1 MNELASYA
9 LLAFVLIVAP
19 ITFLLTIRIYM
30 SKRDEHYDNKEYPSK
45 KYIVEN
51 GGDDNIYFLMEEE
64 KLELN
69 DYEDV
74 KAFFI
79 PDIINAPEYKIK
91 DFTFDYDKKTEMFI
105 LPADKEIQYSKEVV
119 IEDNDFLIFA
129 EDHKTRD

>member
-9 LLAFVLIVAP
+9 LLAFMLIVAP
-19 ITFLLTIRIYM
+19 IMFLLVIRIYM
-30 SKRDEHYDNKEYPSK
+30 SKKDERYDNKEYPSK
-45 KYIVEN
+45 KYIVRD
-51 GGDDNIYFLMEEE
+51 GGDESLYFLMEEE

-105 LPADKEIQYSKEVV
+105 LPADKKIQYPKEVV

>member
-1 MNELASYA
+1 MNELASYVFS
-9 LLAFVLIVAP
+9 AFMLIVVS
-19 ITFLLTIRIYM
+19 ITFLLALRIYM
-30 SKRDEHYDNKEYPSK
+30 SKKDKYYDDKEYPSK
-45 KYIVEN
+45 KYIVED
-51 GGDDNIYFLMEEE
+51 GGDESIYFLKEEE